1 MTNNVLQNLSSLQQN
16 QGALMSPQGANQHN
30 QGKSKSKSVGKIAD
44 SQLQDSTGRAKA
56 MRKNSQISRQ
66 KMMLSPERQMM

>member
-1 MTNNVLQNLSSLQQN
+1 
-16 QGALMSPQGANQHN
+16 MSPQGINQYN

-44 SQLQDSTGRAKA
+44 SQLQDSNGRVKS

-66 KMMLSPERQMM
+66 KMMLSPERPMM